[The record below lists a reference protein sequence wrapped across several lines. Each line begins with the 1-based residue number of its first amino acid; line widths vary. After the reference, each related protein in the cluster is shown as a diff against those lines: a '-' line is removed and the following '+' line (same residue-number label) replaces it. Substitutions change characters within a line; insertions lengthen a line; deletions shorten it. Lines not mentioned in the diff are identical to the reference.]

1 MYRCF
6 DPNVDPSQ
14 YLTQLKLI
22 TIKNVDNNNIL
33 IIILTAVKNTATLLY
48 LIYNCIMLSIYYQH
62 VLFFGAYQFFL
73 LNNICITSLNINNYI
88 QGYMKK

>member
-14 YLTQLKLI
+14 YLNQLKLI
-22 TIKNVDNNNIL
+22 IIKNVDNNIL

-48 LIYNCIMLSIYYQH
+48 SIYNCIMLSIYYQR

-73 LNNICITSLNINNYI
+73 LKNICIISLNINNYI